1 MSALEGI
8 PGPHDCKSWWEHMS
22 VSPLMQKVP
31 AGLRDLFEARLDP
44 AAPPPN
50 ARART
55 HAHTRTRTYAR
66 TLARIP
72 PHTCVCMPFCALAH
86 STAICKLASSWV
98 RSVPGSRSSWM
109 HATCHVVCHA
119 SCCMCRCALRF
130 GPETPIELRPVFFQN
145 PLRPQKAEPL
155 QHMWIRANG
164 AGGGV
169 GLVHDD
175 SESQRRSDTA
185 DAETAHDSAALHQL
199 LLSYASDYGFLE
211 TALHPHEASMWGGK
225 IQAATVDHSMWY
237 SESSESD
244 SVAKPFSLL
253 PPAERPFGLDSPLS
267 ECFVQRFHRE
277 FRCDEWLLHR
287 CPTPLI
293 CSVSFSCVRCAH
305 ASGMPM
311 EWNGMEWGYGLW
323 RAFLVAIRAA
333 LARMPLPAR
342 DMRMPCGMFSFGGL
356 GPAAGYALQRPRMLE
371 DWSWAR
377 CSSKTGPSWPQRHKR
392 VLFEGCFPRTRG
404 RGRIV
409 PHRNDPS
416 PSPQLPVTTS
426 AAKCGAAVCC

>member
-50 ARART
+50 ARAC
-55 HAHTRTRTYAR
+55 TRARAR

-72 PHTCVCMPFCALAH
+72 FAH
-86 STAICKLASSWV
+86 SRTALRSANSLPPGFGPSPSWV

-225 IQAATVDHSMWY
+225 IQAATVDHSMW
-237 SESSESD
+237 
-244 SVAKPFSLL
+244 
-253 PPAERPFGLDSPLS
+253 
-267 ECFVQRFHRE
+267 
-277 FRCDEWLLHR
+277 
-287 CPTPLI
+287 
-293 CSVSFSCVRCAH
+293 
-305 ASGMPM
+305 
-311 EWNGMEWGYGLW
+311 
-323 RAFLVAIRAA
+323 
-333 LARMPLPAR
+333 
-342 DMRMPCGMFSFGGL
+342 
-356 GPAAGYALQRPRMLE
+356 
-371 DWSWAR
+371 
-377 CSSKTGPSWPQRHKR
+377 
-392 VLFEGCFPRTRG
+392 
-404 RGRIV
+404 
-409 PHRNDPS
+409 
-416 PSPQLPVTTS
+416 
-426 AAKCGAAVCC
+426 